1 MPHRM
6 RLKYGISEMYHN
18 ISLYSFAGQ
27 IDHRK
32 KQTEVLPMIYHKT
45 MHFAI
50 SDIPDKVII
59 RVIMHC
65 RDIAT
70 LIVHTKMNIQHH

>member
-1 MPHRM
+1 MEFQ
-6 RLKYGISEMYHN
+6 KCI
-18 ISLYSFAGQ
+18 IIFLYTLLQDKLIIERNKHFKNLTC
-27 IDHRK
+27 D
-32 KQTEVLPMIYHKT
+32 EVLPMIYHKT
-45 MHFAI
+45 VHFAI